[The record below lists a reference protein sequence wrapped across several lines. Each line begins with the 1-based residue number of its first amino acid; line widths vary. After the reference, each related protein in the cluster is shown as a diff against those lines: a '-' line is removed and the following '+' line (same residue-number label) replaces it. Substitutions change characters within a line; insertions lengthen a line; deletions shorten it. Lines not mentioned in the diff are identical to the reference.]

1 MVARGTALLDS
12 LVRTPRGKASSE
24 RYRSLDPG
32 DGKRDTAGTVLRK
45 ALVHAQIRDKDL
57 LLYGDS
63 RHTRRSMSAQE
74 RNPKV
79 LGPTPHKVLGPGIER
94 RGILRGP
101 RATRSGMAF
110 TEATRA
116 GP

>member
-45 ALVHAQIRDKDL
+45 ALVHAQIRDEDL
-57 LLYGDS
+57 LLYGES

-74 RNPKV
+74 TNFQVPD
-79 LGPTPHKVLGPGIER
+79 LTPQKVLGPGIEG
-94 RGILRGP
+94 RGIPRGP
-101 RATRSGMAF
+101 RETRMGIGHS
-110 TEATRA
+110 
-116 GP
+116 